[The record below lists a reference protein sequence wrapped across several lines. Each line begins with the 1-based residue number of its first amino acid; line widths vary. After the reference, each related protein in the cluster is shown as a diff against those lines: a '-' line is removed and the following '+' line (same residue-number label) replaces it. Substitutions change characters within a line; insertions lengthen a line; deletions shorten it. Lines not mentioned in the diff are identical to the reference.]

1 MDNNIEV
8 HFEAHLSIASKRSER
23 GMALILCIGFL
34 AILSILGA
42 VVLSV
47 SDNELS
53 ASWRERASN
62 DVFFTVDRA
71 VEYALSPPV
80 LANLDSVGDT
90 VQLTDAAHRN
100 KIVINLD
107 NPSKGTE
114 LTSGFVRYE
123 GFGGSPINAGKYE
136 KNNISANKTYRYF
149 HVSAQAQ
156 HNNNL
161 ITDTASV
168 DGEIVMVYVLPDTGN
183 VAGGTGS
190 DEVGTG
196 GN

>member
-1 MDNNIEV
+1 MDKNIE
-8 HFEAHLSIASKRSER
+8 AQLKISAKKSER
-23 GMALILCIGFL
+23 GMALILCIGVL

-47 SDNELS
+47 TDSEMS
-53 ASWRERASN
+53 ASWKARASN
-62 DVFFTVDRA
+62 DVFSTVDRA
-71 VEYALSPPV
+71 VEYSLSAPV
-80 LANLDSVGDT
+80 LANLESVGDT
-90 VQLTDAAHRN
+90 VQLTDAVHRD
-100 KIVINLD
+100 KIVLNPD
-107 NPSKGTE
+107 NPSRGTE
-114 LTSGFVRYE
+114 LTLGTVQYE
-123 GFGGSPINAGKYE
+123 GFGGNPINAGKYE

-149 HVSAQAQ
+149 HVSAQAR

-168 DGEIVMVYVLPDTGN
+168 DGEIVMVYVLPETGN

>member
-1 MDNNIEV
+1 MDNNIETY
-8 HFEAHLSIASKRSER
+8 LYKTSKRSER

-42 VVLSV
+42 AVISV
-47 SDNELS
+47 TSDEMT
-53 ASWRERASN
+53 ASWKARASN
-62 DVFFTVDRA
+62 DVFSTVDRA
-71 VEYALSPPV
+71 VEYSLSVPV
-80 LANLDSVGDT
+80 LEKLDSVGDT
-90 VQLTDAAHRN
+90 EQLTDAVHRDE
-100 KIVINLD
+100 IVINPD
-107 NPSKGTE
+107 NPTRGTE

-123 GFGGSPINAGKYE
+123 GFGGSPSKAIKYE
-136 KNNISANKTYRYF
+136 KNSISANKTYRYY
-149 HVSAQAQ
+149 HVSAQAE
-156 HNNNL
+156 HNNNA

-183 VAGGTGS
+183 VAGGIGA